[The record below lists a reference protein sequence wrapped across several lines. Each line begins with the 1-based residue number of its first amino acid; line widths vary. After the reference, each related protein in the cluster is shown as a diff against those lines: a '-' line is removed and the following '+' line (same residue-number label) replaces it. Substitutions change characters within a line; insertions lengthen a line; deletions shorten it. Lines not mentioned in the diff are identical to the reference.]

1 MIFVIKF
8 PAIAIAIAWSRCA
21 SLAHRLTHAVARG
34 AGQSIDPAQRLQY
47 PGWAGLLAA
56 DAYKH

>member
-8 PAIAIAIAWSRCA
+8 PSIAIAWSRCA
-21 SLAHRLTHAVARG
+21 SLARRLTHAVARG
-34 AGQSIDPAQRLQY
+34 AGPSIEPAQRLQH
-47 PGWAGLLAA
+47 PGWAGLLAG